1 VGTPDARRPAPVARA
16 AGGRRLHV
24 LLAEDN
30 PINQQVAKR
39 ILEQQG
45 HTVTVACD
53 GRAAADLAAQH
64 AFDVVLM
71 DVQMPEMDGF
81 EATAAIRARERTTGA
96 HVPIVALTAHA
107 MRGDRERCLD
117 AGMDAYLSKPVRRL
131 ELQAVLES
139 LLPPVPCRAG
149 VQDTAALAA
158 VGGGM

>member
-1 VGTPDARRPAPVARA
+1 
-16 AGGRRLHV
+16 V

-81 EATAAIRARERTTGA
+81 EATAAIRAHERTTGA

-131 ELQAVLES
+131 ELQAVLEA
-139 LLPPVPCRAG
+139 LLPSVPSG
-149 VQDTAALAA
+149 PVQDTAALAA
-158 VGGGM
+158 VGGGA